1 LEIFLGRKNMG
12 KGLFETWKIGRRV
25 LENLKPLL
33 IPFLKRKIP
42 YCKLRFKKTKQN
54 NQFQ

>member
-1 LEIFLGRKNMG
+1 MG